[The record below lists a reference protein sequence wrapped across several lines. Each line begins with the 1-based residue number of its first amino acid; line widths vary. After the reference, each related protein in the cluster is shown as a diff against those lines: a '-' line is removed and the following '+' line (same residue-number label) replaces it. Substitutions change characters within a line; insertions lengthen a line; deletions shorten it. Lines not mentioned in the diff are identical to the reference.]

1 MDAPSHTRSVT
12 EEGLSASVR
21 KRLRCKED
29 SEGRG
34 QFFSLCVPLVPFC
47 LLLLWTQ
54 QVVMGARADA
64 DVRASAVRR
73 DVGFHGQGAYF
84 ASPPI
89 SLRRLGKSLLL

>member
-1 MDAPSHTRSVT
+1 MDAPSALSHTVSYGR
-12 EEGLSASVR
+12 GLERERAER
-21 KRLRCKED
+21 GLDAKKTR
-29 SEGRG
+29 RG
-34 QFFSLCVPLVPFC
+34 QFFSLCGPLGPLVPFC

-84 ASPPI
+84 CLAD
-89 SLRRLGKSLLL
+89 